1 MTDNSDSTT
10 NRRSIWVRGFF
21 MLLMIFIFQVSG
33 TVMFVVMIIQFVL
46 LLLNHTP
53 NARLVSFGRSLGRYM
68 QQIVNFL
75 TYASE
80 EIPFPFSDWPSGE
93 PQ

>member
-1 MTDNSDSTT
+1 MSDNPDSTT
-10 NRRSIWVRGFF
+10 NRHSIWVRGFY

-33 TVMFVVMIIQFVL
+33 TVMFVVMIIQFVIM
-46 LLLNHTP
+46 LLNHTP
-53 NARLVSFGRSLGRYM
+53 NARLVSFGSSIGRYM

-75 TYASE
+75 TYAAE
-80 EIPFPFSDWPSGE
+80 EIPFPFSNWPSGE

>member
-1 MTDNSDSTT
+1 MTDNADSTT

-33 TVMFVVMIIQFVL
+33 TVIFVVMIIQFVL

-53 NARLVSFGRSLGRYM
+53 NARLVSFGRSLGRYI
-68 QQIVNFL
+68 QQIINFL
-75 TYASE
+75 TYAAE
-80 EIPFPFSDWPSGE
+80 ETPFPFSDWPSAE
-93 PQ
+93 IQ